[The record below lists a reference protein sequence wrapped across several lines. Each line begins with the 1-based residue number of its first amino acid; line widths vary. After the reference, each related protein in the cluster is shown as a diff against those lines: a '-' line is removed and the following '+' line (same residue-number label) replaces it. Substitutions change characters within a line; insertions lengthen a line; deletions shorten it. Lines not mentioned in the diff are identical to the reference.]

1 MLFTNNHTNNCT
13 PSFSGD
19 SWSISFPPTQ
29 LKFCLDSTH
38 TDRHG
43 KEDGAGSRTH
53 IQEAGEN
60 DQMCVHTTVYGLTI
74 WQGFI
79 SLIMQYNATRNI
91 LEVSNT
97 LKYCIR
103 VTT

>member
-1 MLFTNNHTNNCT
+1 MLFTNNHTNNGT
-13 PSFSGD
+13 STSLPASVGIHG
-19 SWSISFPPTQ
+19 SISFPPTQ

-38 TDRHG
+38 TGRRG
-43 KEDGAGSRTH
+43 REDGAGSQTH

-79 SLIMQYNATRNI
+79 SLIMQYNFTRNI
-91 LEVSNT
+91 LEV
-97 LKYCIR
+97 
-103 VTT
+103 